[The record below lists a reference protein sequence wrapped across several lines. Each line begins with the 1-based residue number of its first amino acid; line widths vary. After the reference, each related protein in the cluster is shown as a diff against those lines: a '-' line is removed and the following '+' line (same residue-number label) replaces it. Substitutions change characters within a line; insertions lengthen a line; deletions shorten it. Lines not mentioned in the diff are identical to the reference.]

1 MPDENYKAKI
11 NELNKTIERQQKT
24 LKQMAEISTPIINLN
39 VSNPASRQLK
49 DLQEQLKRSYE
60 PIRQYQNAISHS
72 LPDLSGLTAIRDLT
86 KELTDFQSK
95 YTQTELSVIQ
105 ESLKGISNAINS
117 SISLNLNIPRST
129 LKLLSY
135 SLTSNIDFSAISKT
149 LDSNIEIMHSI
160 FDNLYN
166 NQDEKLSEEEVE
178 NIISKTQNIDFNIQ
192 FPTDTSVA
200 EMEATINNK
209 EYVEPEIDYKQF
221 DVLLKAA
228 SFIDDPVKATENVS
242 KALVIAN
249 HFIGY
254 SLKIKLF
261 SFLIDQII
269 NLIAENF
276 VVIAFIVLKVLLN
289 TYLKDNETYKKFIEL
304 LDSIK
309 NFKK

>member
-11 NELNKTIERQQKT
+11 NSLDKTIERQQKT
-24 LKQMAEISTPIINLN
+24 LKQIAKISTPIINLN

-117 SISLNLNIPRST
+117 SISLNLNIPSST